1 MTTTKSSHWPP
12 DKRILNSQPTNLLRA
27 TACYFGYKLIIGAIR
42 NIVGG
47 GGMRVRDSSNGMN
60 SKRTIDVSESNLKC
74 LSDFCHFFFI
84 LMTKVISLLV
94 HFQNEP
100 LKWYFFIDKKIWN
113 SSLLTFYQI

>member
-27 TACYFGYKLIIGAIR
+27 SACYFGYNLIIGAIR
-42 NIVGG
+42 NIVGEG

-74 LSDFCHFFFI
+74 LSDFCHFFLFWW
-84 LMTKVISLLV
+84 
-94 HFQNEP
+94 Q
-100 LKWYFFIDKKIWN
+100 KKF
-113 SSLLTFYQI
+113 LF